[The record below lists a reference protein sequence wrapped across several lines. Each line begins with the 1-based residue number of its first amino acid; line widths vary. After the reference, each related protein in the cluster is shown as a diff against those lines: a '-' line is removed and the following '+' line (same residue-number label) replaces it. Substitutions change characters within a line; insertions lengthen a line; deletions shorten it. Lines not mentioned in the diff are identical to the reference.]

1 MLVSLLAIPMKG
13 MLKSGLG
20 NSMIT
25 EKLADGINFEV
36 FADLGPVFTSLI
48 SSFSTGILIVLLT
61 GFILNSFLTGGLFS
75 RLKGSSGKFS
85 AEEFLLASA
94 KYFWSFLV
102 ISIIISVIVIIV
114 LILTV
119 ILPVSMARQADPSKD
134 GDVFRTLIIGISIF
148 FLFLTILLLAA
159 DYARAWQVSKE
170 KNECFKAIGFGFSQ
184 TFRTF
189 LSSYPLMIVVM
200 IIQFL
205 YGWLV
210 LKILPGMKPV
220 TGSGVVLLFILSQ
233 FLFFI
238 RLLFKTWRYG
248 SVTSLMEQ
256 NTEKA
261 S

>member
-1 MLVSLLAIPMKG
+1 
-13 MLKSGLG
+13 
-20 NSMIT
+20 
-25 EKLADGINFEV
+25 
-36 FADLGPVFTSLI
+36 
-48 SSFSTGILIVLLT
+48 
-61 GFILNSFLTGGLFS
+61 
-75 RLKGSSGKFS
+75 
-85 AEEFLLASA
+85 
-94 KYFWSFLV
+94 V